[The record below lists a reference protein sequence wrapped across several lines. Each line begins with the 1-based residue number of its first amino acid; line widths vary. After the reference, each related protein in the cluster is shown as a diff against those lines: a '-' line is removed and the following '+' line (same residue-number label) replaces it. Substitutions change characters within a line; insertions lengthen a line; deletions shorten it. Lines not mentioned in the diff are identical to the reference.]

1 MSLDVVGTM
10 TNQSLHTMQPW
21 SGVSVVPMSHVG
33 MAARSEYQY
42 QQGWV
47 PAMGFGYFG
56 GNGTTDAM
64 HASLDGRPYEQ
75 ASSTTTSEDGLGCR
89 GFSPNTDGAS
99 TDMYG
104 KTIGVNSV

>member
-1 MSLDVVGTM
+1 
-10 TNQSLHTMQPW
+10 
-21 SGVSVVPMSHVG
+21 MSHVG
-33 MAARSEYQY
+33 MAARSEFPY

-64 HASLDGRPYEQ
+64 HTSMETRAYEH
-75 ASSTTTSEDGLGCR
+75 ASSTTTSEDGLGCS

-104 KTIGVNSV
+104 KKIGVNSV